1 MTLAGRNDTTLRTSL
16 NSASLNSQTT
26 QDNPANDVKPA
37 PARRPASQLGGSF
50 NLSGY
55 SYPEDLTGNP
65 AYGGN
70 YVVFYISVHED
81 SYLATPDRVSEVPL
95 GGRIKDN
102 GAGDL
107 SEGSVNTIVAGTAV
121 GVATGTGA
129 LSSVIS
135 KAVGKEMSGLGK
147 LAVDTVG
154 GATLAGVA
162 IKSLGGTK
170 KETRTLKN
178 AIALYIPNDL
188 QIKYGVQWGETDTA
202 GLVALGSG
210 LDALGGAVADALSLN
225 GQAAID
231 KLSSGLGGA
240 ASYITSKA
248 LQTPGVGGLLSK
260 TSGIAANPKKEQIF
274 QSVDFRTFSFTYQFF
289 PRSKSESDA
298 VHEIIRQFKLHMHPE
313 YKDANRFL
321 YVYPSEFDIRY
332 YNNGVENLNIH
343 RHTSCVLTDMNV
355 MYTPQG
361 VYTAFEGGAPS
372 QINVTL
378 TFRELAQLSKETI
391 EDGY

>member
-1 MTLAGRNDTTLRTSL
+1 MALTGRNARDAR
-16 NSASLNSQTT
+16 SASNNEARELAQE
-26 QDNPANDVKPA
+26 NPVTPSNGRKPD
-37 PARRPASQLGGSF
+37 PTRRPASQLSGSF
-50 NLSGY
+50 NLNGY

-81 SYLATPDRVSEVPL
+81 SYLASPDRVSEVPL
-95 GGRIKDN
+95 GGTIRDN
-102 GAGDL
+102 GIGDL
-107 SEGSVNTIVAGTAV
+107 SEASINTIITGASVGAV
-121 GVATGTGA
+121 VGTGA
-129 LSSVIS
+129 ASALVSKVTGREMSSGGKTVAD
-135 KAVGKEMSGLGK
+135 AVG
-147 LAVDTVG
+147 G
-154 GATLAGVA
+154 GVLAGVA
-162 IKSLGGTK
+162 INSLGGTK
-170 KETRTLKN
+170 KEMRTLKN

-210 LDALGGAVADALSLN
+210 LDAIGGVGDSF
-225 GQAAID
+225 
-231 KLSSGLGGA
+231 LGGA

-248 LQTPGVGGLLSK
+248 LQTPGVGGFLSK
-260 TSGIAANPKKEQIF
+260 TSGVAANPKKEQIF

-298 VHEIIRQFKLHMHPE
+298 VQEIIRQFKLHMHPE
-313 YKDANRFL
+313 YKDVNRFL
-321 YVYPSEFDIRY
+321 YIYPSEFDIRY